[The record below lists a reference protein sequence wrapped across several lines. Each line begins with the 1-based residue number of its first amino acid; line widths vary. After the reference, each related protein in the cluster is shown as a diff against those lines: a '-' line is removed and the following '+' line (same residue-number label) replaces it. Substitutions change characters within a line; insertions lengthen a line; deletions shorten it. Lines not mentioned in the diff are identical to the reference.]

1 MTHTKVLWITIW
13 LKRLIDIEESLSP
26 AEFLFKEKND
36 CVTFYKIEFSEK
48 RAPKSQNASK
58 STRNYM

>member
-1 MTHTKVLWITIW
+1 MTYTKVLWITIW

-36 CVTFYKIEFSEK
+36 YVTFY
-48 RAPKSQNASK
+48 
-58 STRNYM
+58 